1 MSQDKSDDKIYSLSE
16 LEQKL
21 HDAMKA
27 IEIIKKGGNIS
38 IAGDTAI
45 QKYEELKK
53 QYDQKSIDYEELD
66 QQVQQF
72 NQELLELRQEKMMFE
87 KFATMTETE
96 KDEMQKARDEMK
108 IKYETEKQ
116 TSLEQEQEKMFLE
129 KTVEIEQKEKEAAV
143 KKYYKTAILA
153 AVAIAVVAGV
163 YSVMFAE
170 LAGQQYQVQAVN
182 QPSGYVIQ
190 NLRGDEIDTW
200 IAWRVPEDAV
210 MRIAVTGKALTPER
224 FELVKQ
230 VLIDTEPMEIDS
242 SLLHKG
248 PKGTTLIHYAGW
260 AGAMLAAAETP
271 TQFVIPTKFEVSD
284 GSGMGD
290 INIKLETVLNP
301 DGFSGWTSSI
311 VDEVNNQILKS
322 DITIYQT
329 QDYTDNQLSAIV
341 RHEVGHALGLAHS
354 SAPEDLMA
362 PRMTTEFPYISP
374 CDVAAMVGLYDSGG
388 SSSVTCEV

>member
-1 MSQDKSDDKIYSLSE
+1 MSQDKSDDQIYSLSE

-45 QKYEELKK
+45 QRYEELKK

-87 KFATMTETE
+87 KFTTLTEDE
-96 KDEMQKARDEMK
+96 KDKMQKARDEMK
-108 IKYETEKQ
+108 IKYDTEKQ

-170 LAGQQYQVQAVN
+170 LAGQQFAVEATN

-200 IAWRVPEDAV
+200 IAWRIPEDAV
-210 MRIAVTGKALTPER
+210 IRVSVSGTALTPEL
-224 FELVKQ
+224 FEFTKATFL
-230 VLIDTEPMEIDS
+230 DTEEMEIDS

-248 PKGTTLIHYAGW
+248 PKGTILIHYLGW
-260 AGAMLAAAETP
+260 TGALLAAAETP
-271 TQFVIPTKFEVSD
+271 TVFPIPVDFEVSE
-284 GSGMGD
+284 GGIGD
-290 INIKLETVLNP
+290 INIKLESAKNP
-301 DGFSGWTSSI
+301 DGFSGWTTSI
-311 VDEVNNQILKS
+311 VDEINNQILKS

-329 QDYTDNQLSAIV
+329 QDYTDNQFSGIM

-374 CDVAAMVGLYDSGG
+374 CDVSAMIGLYDSGG
-388 SSSVTCEV
+388 SSSVVCEV

>member
-1 MSQDKSDDKIYSLSE
+1 MSQDKSDDQIYSLSE

-21 HDAMKA
+21 HDAAKA

-38 IAGDTAI
+38 IAGETAI
-45 QKYEELKK
+45 QKYEDLKK
-53 QYDQKSIDYEELD
+53 QYEQKSRDYEELD

-87 KFATMTETE
+87 QFTTMTETE
-96 KDEMQKARDEMK
+96 KDQMQKARDEMK
-108 IKYETEKQ
+108 IKYNTEKQ

-129 KTVEIEQKEKEAAV
+129 KTVEIEQKQKEAAV

-170 LAGQQYQVQAVN
+170 LAGQQYQVVAVDK
-182 QPSGYVIQ
+182 PSGYVIQ

-200 IAWRVPEDAV
+200 IAWRIPEEGV
-210 MRIAVTGKALTPER
+210 IRVTVSGPALTDER
-224 FELVKQ
+224 FELTKSTF
-230 VLIDTEPMEIDS
+230 LDTEEMEIDN

-248 PKGTTLIHYAGW
+248 PKGTTSIHYTGW

-271 TQFVIPTKFEVSD
+271 TQFPIPVRFEVTE
-284 GSGMGD
+284 GGIGD
-290 INIKLETVLNP
+290 INIKLESSINP
-301 DGFSGWTSSI
+301 DGFSGWTTAI

-329 QDYTDNQLSAIV
+329 QDYTDNQFLGIM
-341 RHEVGHALGLAHS
+341 RHEIGHALGLAHS

-362 PRMTTEFPYISP
+362 PRMITEFPYISP
-374 CDVAAMVGLYDSGG
+374 CDMAAMVGLYDTGG
-388 SSSVTCEV
+388 SSSVVCEI

>member
-1 MSQDKSDDKIYSLSE
+1 MSQDKSDDKIYSLAE

-38 IAGDTAI
+38 IAGNTAI
-45 QKYEELKK
+45 QKYEDLKK

-87 KFATMTETE
+87 KFTTMTEDE
-96 KDEMQKARDEMK
+96 KDKMQKARDEMK
-108 IKYETEKQ
+108 TKYDTEKQ

-129 KTVEIEQKEKEAAV
+129 KTVEIEQKQKEDAV

-170 LAGQQYQVQAVN
+170 LAGQQFAVEATN

-210 MRIAVTGKALTPER
+210 IRVTVSGKALTPEL
-224 FELVKQ
+224 FEFTEAVF
-230 VLIDTEPMEIDS
+230 IDTEELEIDS

-248 PKGTTLIHYAGW
+248 PKGTILIHYLGW

-271 TQFVIPTKFEVSD
+271 TVFPIPVKFEVSE
-284 GSGMGD
+284 GGIGD
-290 INIKLETVLNP
+290 INIKLESAKNP
-301 DGFSGWTSSI
+301 DGFSGWTTSI
-311 VDEVNNQILKS
+311 VDEINNQILKS

-329 QDYTDNQLSAIV
+329 QDYTDNQFSGIM

-374 CDVAAMVGLYDSGG
+374 CDVSAMVGLYDSGG

>member
-1 MSQDKSDDKIYSLSE
+1 MSQDKSDDQIYSLSE

-21 HDAMKA
+21 HDAAKA

-38 IAGDTAI
+38 IAGETAI
-45 QKYEELKK
+45 QKYEDLKK
-53 QYDQKSIDYEELD
+53 QYEQKSRDYEELD

-87 KFATMTETE
+87 QFTTMTETE
-96 KDEMQKARDEMK
+96 KDQMQKARDEMK
-108 IKYETEKQ
+108 IKYNTEKQ

-129 KTVEIEQKEKEAAV
+129 KTVEIEQKQKEAAV

-170 LAGQQYQVQAVN
+170 LAGQQYQVVAVDK
-182 QPSGYVIQ
+182 PSGYVIQ

-200 IAWRVPEDAV
+200 IAWRIPEEGV
-210 MRIAVTGKALTPER
+210 IRVTVSGPALTDER
-224 FELVKQ
+224 FELTKSTF
-230 VLIDTEPMEIDS
+230 LDTEEMEIDN

-248 PKGTTLIHYAGW
+248 PKGTTSIHYTGW

-271 TQFVIPTKFEVSD
+271 TQFPIPVRFEISE
-284 GSGMGD
+284 GGIGD
-290 INIKLETVLNP
+290 INIKLESSINP
-301 DGFSGWTSSI
+301 DGFSGWTTAI

-329 QDYTDNQLSAIV
+329 QDYTDNQFLGIM
-341 RHEVGHALGLAHS
+341 RHEIGHALGLAHS

-362 PRMTTEFPYISP
+362 PRMITEFPYISP
-374 CDVAAMVGLYDSGG
+374 CDMAAMVGLYDTGG
-388 SSSVTCEV
+388 SSSVVCEI